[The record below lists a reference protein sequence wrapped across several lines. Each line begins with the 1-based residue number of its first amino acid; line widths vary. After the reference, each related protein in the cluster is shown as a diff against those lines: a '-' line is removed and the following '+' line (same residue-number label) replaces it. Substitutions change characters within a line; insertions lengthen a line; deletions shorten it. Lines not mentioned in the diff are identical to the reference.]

1 MIFKMS
7 PAVLLDNTFYLKIV
21 IFILSY
27 LYPLDYFKMVQNIII
42 LTICLIDI
50 KFIEAKSCIYQ
61 KH

>member
-27 LYPLDYFKMVQNIII
+27 LYIII

-50 KFIEAKSCIYQ
+50 KFIEAKSFIYQ

>member
-50 KFIEAKSCIYQ
+50 KFIEAKSFIYQ